1 MGREAV
7 LEGFSYC
14 LSSWGSPGKPA
25 SSGDL
30 APSGRRVARTFLFSL
45 KRPERE
51 IFKLRRLLPDFSPH
65 SLSGLWGSPEPP
77 RRLGC

>member
-7 LEGFSYC
+7 SSGYS
-14 LSSWGSPGKPA
+14 LSSWGSPGEPA
-25 SSGDL
+25 SSWDL
-30 APSGRRVARTFLFSL
+30 APSGSRVARTFLFSL

-51 IFKLRRLLPDFSPH
+51 IFKLRRLWPDFSTQN
-65 SLSGLWGSPEPP
+65 LSGLWGSPVLE